1 MGLRVKTHIYHSI
14 TWIAFDEAF
23 DPLQWAHLPRNQI
36 IGVNIHPAWVCRPN
50 FGWVEI
56 SRGEKILL
64 DARYL
69 SSDLL
74 AKRLVDRSADEEV
87 FKTMEYCEKYPGLTY
102 SGGRENMTSEKG
114 NPPSQII

>member
-1 MGLRVKTHIYHSI
+1 MKTHRNHSI
-14 TWIAFDEAF
+14 TWIAFDETFAF
-23 DPLQWAHLPRNQI
+23 LQWAHLPRHQA
-36 IGVNIHPAWVCRPN
+36 IGENTCPAWVFHPSC
-50 FGWVEI
+50 GWVEVSSGDNI
-56 SRGEKILL
+56 RL

-74 AKRLVDRSADEEV
+74 AKRLVDWSADEEV

-102 SGGRENMTSEKG
+102 SGGRENITSEKG